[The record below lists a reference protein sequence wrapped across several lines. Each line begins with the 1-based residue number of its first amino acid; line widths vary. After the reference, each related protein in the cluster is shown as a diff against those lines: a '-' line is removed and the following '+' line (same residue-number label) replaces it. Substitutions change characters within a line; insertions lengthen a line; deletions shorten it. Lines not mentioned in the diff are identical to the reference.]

1 MKANQITAIG
11 VSIIA
16 IGAIFGVVTYLN
28 KQKEQRT
35 INIYYSC
42 MSKVT
47 TLGNTYTLQ
56 RSLGRFKESRKTL
69 ERCLSNYGITEP
81 NESLIKYFEY

>member
-28 KQKEQRT
+28 KQREQRI

-42 MSKVT
+42 MSKQT
-47 TLGNTYTLQ
+47 TTGSLYLAQ
-56 RSLGRFKESRKTL
+56 RANGKFSESRKTL
-69 ERCLSNYGITEP
+69 ERCLRNYGITEP
-81 NESLIKYFEY
+81 NESLIRYFEY